1 MACGGIRMT
10 FRRQHHK
17 GKKAVLPV
25 MAGLLLGALLTGC
38 GGKEGQ
44 GELAQVGTEKTTG
57 IANETAGDS
66 RVDFGVL
73 KSENPDIFAWLYLP
87 GTGIDHPVL
96 QSGEADD
103 YYESHDAFGQEN
115 GKGALYTELA
125 NLTNMCDFNTV
136 IHGKTEGGSPFEKL
150 YQFTDPDFFE
160 GHREMYVFIEGNMLT
175 YEVFA
180 AFEREDTSLIR
191 TYDFT
196 YLEGCRQFLKDIYN
210 SREMGKQVREGWEGV
225 TPYNFLVTLTAQ
237 SPAGDGRQLVVIG
250 VLTGDAAGT
259 IDRLINE

>member
-1 MACGGIRMT
+1 
-10 FRRQHHK
+10 
-17 GKKAVLPV
+17 

-125 NLTNMCDFNTV
+125 NLTNMC
-136 IHGKTEGGSPFEKL
+136 
-150 YQFTDPDFFE
+150 
-160 GHREMYVFIEGNMLT
+160 
-175 YEVFA
+175 
-180 AFEREDTSLIR
+180 EDRRRKPL
-191 TYDFT
+191 
-196 YLEGCRQFLKDIYN
+196 
-210 SREMGKQVREGWEGV
+210 
-225 TPYNFLVTLTAQ
+225 
-237 SPAGDGRQLVVIG
+237 
-250 VLTGDAAGT
+250 
-259 IDRLINE
+259 